1 LGPRT
6 PPFVSSE
13 TRLSLAFI
21 VSDADA
27 TRSVV
32 TAVGRNEGVVGRGQS
47 SVIANVIGVILRQ
60 QWRDVDVTD
69 TVGQYVTAGVT
80 QWTSG
85 GQLAVGA

>member
-1 LGPRT
+1 MATPYLPHVSDVLLHFGICSRANLGPQTFLGPRT

-60 QWRDVDVTD
+60 Q
-69 TVGQYVTAGVT
+69 
-80 QWTSG
+80 
-85 GQLAVGA
+85 